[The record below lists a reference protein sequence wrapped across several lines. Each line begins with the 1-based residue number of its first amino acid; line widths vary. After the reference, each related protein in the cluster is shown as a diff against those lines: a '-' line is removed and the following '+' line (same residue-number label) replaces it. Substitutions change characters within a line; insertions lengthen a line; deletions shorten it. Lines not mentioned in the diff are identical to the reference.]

1 MSPTSTLAA
10 FINHATDRLL
20 QRADVKASP
29 SNSNHSRWDSLIFL
43 GNLHDVVPRRLL
55 LDSILNPREKFA
67 WQLIRLHATDNNTG
81 AAFPSYDELQIQL
94 SNYPVKEKA
103 SRSTVS
109 LTLLT
114 LRLTR
119 WLSLCHRARDKRN
132 GRILGNI
139 YVLHD
144 EPLTLL
150 DAQTFDP
157 DYLKL
162 LAHCICHAN
171 PRLRSVAE
179 ELLVTIHS
187 DNTLKYLSS
196 RMSLIE
202 ERIIWQQER
211 AMAQSAQE
219 TKHKSPN
226 FSAESY
232 NKTQPKSPNF
242 NKELRPKN
250 GSLPLKSNKKTTVL
264 RQDSITTLQSSKKRK
279 LQVPRAN
286 GKLQW
291 PEVITLQ
298 AHEIQLVQQIIHQL
312 DLALAQAVLDDT
324 AARISRGG
332 IQNPA
337 AYLLATLKRAK
348 KGEFNALSKH
358 SSTISPPIS
367 TSHHPAEQDTF
378 RSSDP
383 QNVLAILNEIKNRIK
398 LVKGR

>member
-10 FINHATDRLL
+10 FIDHATDRLL
-20 QRADVKASP
+20 QRADVKVSP
-29 SNSNHSRWDSLIFL
+29 SDSHHPHWDSLIFL

-55 LDSILNPREKFA
+55 LDNILNPREKFA

-81 AAFPSYDELQIQL
+81 AAFPSYNELQIQL

-171 PRLRSVAE
+171 PRLCSVAQ
-179 ELLVTIHS
+179 ELLITIHS
-187 DNTLKYLSS
+187 DSTLKYLSS
-196 RMSLIE
+196 RMNLIE
-202 ERIIWQQER
+202 ERIIWQQEQ
-211 AMAQSAQE
+211 AMTQSAQK
-219 TKHKSPN
+219 TRYKNPN
-226 FSAESY
+226 SVAQSY
-232 NKTQPKSPNF
+232 NKTKPKAPSLNNEPSA
-242 NKELRPKN
+242 KN
-250 GSLPLKSNKKTTVL
+250 RNTSLKSNKKQAVSL
-264 RQDSITTLQSSKKRK
+264 QDSNTTLQSSKKRK
-279 LQVPRAN
+279 LQVPRAR
-286 GKLQW
+286 
-291 PEVITLQ
+291 
-298 AHEIQLVQQIIHQL
+298 QI
-312 DLALAQAVLDDT
+312 AMA
-324 AARISRGG
+324 
-332 IQNPA
+332 
-337 AYLLATLKRAK
+337 
-348 KGEFNALSKH
+348 
-358 SSTISPPIS
+358 
-367 TSHHPAEQDTF
+367 
-378 RSSDP
+378 
-383 QNVLAILNEIKNRIK
+383 
-398 LVKGR
+398 